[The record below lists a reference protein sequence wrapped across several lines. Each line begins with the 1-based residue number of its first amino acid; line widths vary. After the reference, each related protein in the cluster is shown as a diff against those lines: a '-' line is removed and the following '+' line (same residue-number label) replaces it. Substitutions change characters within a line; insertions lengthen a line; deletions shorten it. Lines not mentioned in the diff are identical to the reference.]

1 MLHYVLL
8 ISVPSSPHRQ
18 MEELRPTEMKCLAQI
33 TGDGFNFSGARSSN
47 CATGM
52 PCSPS
57 FKWQLYH
64 VSLSFL
70 SLQFAP
76 INSLINPTPSTQYQQ
91 NPDLLSLTPLK
102 YSKHHLFIPI
112 IIYGDSVA
120 FIGICI
126 DLYMSLLTTSWAGS
140 FWRIQPL

>member
-1 MLHYVLL
+1 
-8 ISVPSSPHRQ
+8 
-18 MEELRPTEMKCLAQI
+18 MEELRPMEIKRLAQV
-33 TGDGFNFSGARSSN
+33 TGDGFNFSGAHLSS
-47 CATGM
+47 CAIGM

-57 FKWQLYH
+57 FKWQLYR

-76 INSLINPTPSTQYQQ
+76 INSLINPMPSSQYQQ
-91 NPDLLSLTPLK
+91 NPNLLNLTPLK

-112 IIYGDSVA
+112 IIYDDSVA

-126 DLYMSLLTTSWAGS
+126 DLYMSLLTTGWAGS